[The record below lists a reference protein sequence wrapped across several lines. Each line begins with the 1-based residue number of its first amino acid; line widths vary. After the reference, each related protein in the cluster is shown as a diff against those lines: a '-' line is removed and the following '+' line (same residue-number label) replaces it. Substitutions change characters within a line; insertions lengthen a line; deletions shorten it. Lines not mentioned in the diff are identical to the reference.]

1 MSNIYIKYLF
11 IGDLDSGKFISEYST
26 NAIGSN
32 EKKMANQIFKKL
44 CKAEDIKYEERN
56 IVSAKENKYYFI
68 AYEPRIV
75 YFSYV
80 DETYPDR
87 LVFAMF
93 EEIKNENII
102 SMINE
107 STKELNPNGRQKL
120 KGIIEKYQDKDK
132 VDKIGAIPNDVN
144 EVKVEVRKNIDKMVE
159 SVEDVQKLEEKSQF
173 LKDASK
179 EYEKSS
185 KEIKRFTCWLN
196 FKYWIILAAIILV
209 ILGIILYFILK

>member
-44 CKAEDIKYEERN
+44 CKAEDIKFEERN

-132 VDKIGAIPNDVN
+132 VDKIGAIQNDVN

-185 KEIKRFTCWLN
+185 K
-196 FKYWIILAAIILV
+196 
-209 ILGIILYFILK
+209 